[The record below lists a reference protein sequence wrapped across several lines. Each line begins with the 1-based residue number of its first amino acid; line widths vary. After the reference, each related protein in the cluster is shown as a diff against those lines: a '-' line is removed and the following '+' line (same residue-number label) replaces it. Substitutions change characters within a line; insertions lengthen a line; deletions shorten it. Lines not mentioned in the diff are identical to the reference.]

1 MELKRTAGLVA
12 MIGLSSLLFP
22 ALAQQQS
29 DAQSHRRARIV
40 EDQNLPKAA
49 TFQRQ
54 PIGLYAVPN
63 PGGAGAQDL
72 IQNLAPAGQRLYYY
86 ATGNPVSNE
95 EMELAGRAE
104 ELARKLGEASPE
116 TDKSKIKAQLKDVL
130 EKQFDLRQK
139 RHLDE
144 IKALEAKVKKLKDL
158 VEKRQ
163 ENRGE
168 IVAKRIDQIL
178 SDAEGLGW

>member
-1 MELKRTAGLVA
+1 VA
-12 MIGLSSLLFP
+12 S
-22 ALAQQQS
+22 
-29 DAQSHRRARIV
+29 
-40 EDQNLPKAA
+40 
-49 TFQRQ
+49 
-54 PIGLYAVPN
+54 
-63 PGGAGAQDL
+63 
-72 IQNLAPAGQRLYYY
+72 
-86 ATGNPVSNE
+86 NPVSNE
-95 EMELAGRAE
+95 EMELSRQTE
-104 ELARKLGEASPE
+104 ELARKLGEATPE
-116 TDKSKIKAQLKDVL
+116 TDKGKIKSQLKEVL

-144 IKALEAKVKKLKDL
+144 IKSLEAKVKKLKDL